1 MARPAWFNQIV
12 KQLYVARVP
21 LAKLT
26 KLPVIGSLVH
36 AVLFDSDETY
46 YLPKDNVI
54 PIYEHL
60 EEPEQLVLPS
70 QIVDHFIERSSY
82 RMILNTCICRETSQ
96 CEDYPIDL
104 GCLLLGDS
112 VLAINPKL
120 GRLVSKAEAKE
131 HARRCREAG
140 LVHMIGRSKMD
151 QLWLGAPRKQL
162 MTICNCCPCC
172 CVWRVIPHLSP
183 RLGDKVRRMPGVE
196 VKVTD
201 ACVGCGL
208 CTQAI
213 CFVEA
218 ISLVDGVAHISDACR
233 GCGRCV
239 EVCPHGAIELRV
251 DSPELDARSGDR
263 DDPAADTTRG
273 CDPAMVMR
281 ARIEPHKA

>member
-1 MARPAWFNQIV
+1 VRPVWFNQIV

-26 KLPVIGSLVH
+26 RLPVIGPLVH
-36 AVLFDSDETY
+36 ALLFDSDETF

-60 EEPEQLVLPS
+60 EEPEHMVLPS
-70 QIVDHFIERSSY
+70 QIVDHFIDQSSY
-82 RMILNTCICRETSQ
+82 RLILNECICRSTSQ
-96 CEDYPIDL
+96 CEDYPIEL

-120 GRLVSKAEAKE
+120 GRLVTKAEAHE
-131 HARRCREAG
+131 HARRCRKAG

-151 QLWLGAPRKQL
+151 QIWLGAPRERL

-172 CVWRVIPHLSP
+172 CVWRVIPHLAP
-183 RLGDKVRRMPGVE
+183 RLGDKVRRMPGVKLT
-196 VKVTD
+196 VSD
-201 ACVGCGL
+201 ACVGCGR
-208 CTQAI
+208 CTEQI

-218 ISLVDGVAHISDACR
+218 ITLVNGVAQISEACR

-239 EVCPHGAIELRV
+239 EVCPQNAIELSVTEPGLAMDRV
-251 DSPELDARSGDR
+251 SETIQRLTRLVDVTGNGHVGD
-263 DDPAADTTRG
+263 D
-273 CDPAMVMR
+273 
-281 ARIEPHKA
+281 